1 MPLVVPWHATAS
13 QENLRSEPDMCR
25 FVDTAHVSSPGGTAI
40 VVNGTSSFVNA
51 TVKITDSK
59 GKKVCSTP
67 GVQIDYRR
75 NQLTTIKGKFLTS
88 GVNNGGIRIDTEWD
102 GEYEVWF

>member
-1 MPLVVPWHATAS
+1 M
-13 QENLRSEPDMCR
+13 N
-25 FVDTAHVSSPGGTAI
+25 
-40 VVNGTSSFVNA
+40 NA
-51 TVKITDSK
+51 A
-59 GKKVCSTP
+59 CSAV